1 MKKNDLLIILGAIA
15 FGILFYKQSAGINFL
30 IFSLIYSMLNYVF
43 NKNELKKS
51 WHYAFTLHLFTAWN
65 IFYLNTNLAI
75 IAWVFSLI
83 YLNIKTIHSK
93 NSFIVALFF
102 ALSSPFVRF
111 GERIAKLFQ
120 AKENEQSKSK
130 KLLYTGA
137 ILVSFLIILLFFF
150 LYQGANPLFKNFT
163 KNIDL
168 SWINFAFIM
177 LCVSGW
183 ILLLGMLKPF
193 TIARNISWDATK
205 LVQKAIFKP
214 IGPEIEVSNTLIFFK
229 LISLIVFISL
239 NVMLL
244 LLNSLDIQNIFIY
257 NKLPDGIT
265 LSDFVHFSVNS
276 SITSIVL
283 AIIIIVLI
291 QQLGIKNRMLKIL
304 IYGWIFQSIVM
315 LFHTIIRN
323 SWYIKGYQLT
333 YSRIGVYLFIMIA
346 IIGLIYTAYSISKE
360 KNYWFLMNINI
371 ETWIIVLV
379 ISSTFSW
386 DRIITN
392 YNLSEKKIDQIDIQ
406 YLNSLSENNL
416 DLMVK
421 FEKKHPDLF
430 KYYSQKEQLYDR
442 KKYFFKRMKKYNSWQ
457 SFSLGKQ
464 AILINFKVRR
474 KMMP

>member
-1 MKKNDLLIILGAIA
+1 
-15 FGILFYKQSAGINFL
+15 
-30 IFSLIYSMLNYVF
+30 
-43 NKNELKKS
+43 
-51 WHYAFTLHLFTAWN
+51 
-65 IFYLNTNLAI
+65 
-75 IAWVFSLI
+75 
-83 YLNIKTIHSK
+83 
-93 NSFIVALFF
+93 
-102 ALSSPFVRF
+102 
-111 GERIAKLFQ
+111 
-120 AKENEQSKSK
+120 
-130 KLLYTGA
+130 
-137 ILVSFLIILLFFF
+137 
-150 LYQGANPLFKNFT
+150 
-163 KNIDL
+163 
-168 SWINFAFIM
+168 M